1 LARSSAGAQAAKSN
15 RARKLD
21 RARDDLD
28 LLQRGLGSRH
38 YPDPDAVSARLRVI
52 ATKRRLAGVL
62 RAQVGTDPATGRP
75 TLSWHFDQHI
85 LDAQAATD
93 GWYALLTSLTPA
105 QANAAEIL
113 AHYKGQEAVERRYG
127 AFKGPLA
134 VAPMFLKPTGASPP

>member
-62 RAQVGTDPATGRP
+62 RAQVGTDPPPAGPPCRGTS
-75 TLSWHFDQHI
+75 TSTSWTPRQP
-85 LDAQAATD
+85 
-93 GWYALLTSLTPA
+93 LTAGTPC
-105 QANAAEIL
+105 
-113 AHYKGQEAVERRYG
+113 
-127 AFKGPLA
+127 
-134 VAPMFLKPTGASPP
+134 